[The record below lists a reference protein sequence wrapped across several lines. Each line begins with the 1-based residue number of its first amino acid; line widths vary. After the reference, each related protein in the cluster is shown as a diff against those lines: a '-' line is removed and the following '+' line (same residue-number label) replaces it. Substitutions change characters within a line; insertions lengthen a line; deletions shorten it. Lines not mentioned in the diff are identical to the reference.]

1 VKADSVAEGN
11 IKSHMETQSDISNG
25 SSATLQQLINDL
37 KAVVHDGEAL
47 LKTGAGQL
55 KEKAVAGAKFT
66 DEKIRHNPYPSIGLV
81 FGVGLLLGF
90 LAHRLA
96 TTGEN
101 EEDAG

>member
-1 VKADSVAEGN
+1 
-11 IKSHMETQSDISNG
+11 METQSEIGNG
-25 SSATLQQLINDL
+25 HSATLQQLISDL

-66 DEKIRHNPYPSIGLV
+66 DDKIRHNPYPSIGIV
-81 FGVGLLLGF
+81 FGLGLLLGI
-90 LAHRLA
+90 LAHRLV
-96 TTGEN
+96 TTGEA